1 MVTAHANLTL
11 QFTIYN
17 FILIFALVQVVSIS
31 VPIMGDAVYET
42 RSHSV
47 ALRLQGDREAITL
60 SQTRTSESTN

>member
-17 FILIFALVQVVSIS
+17 FILALVQVVSIS

-42 RSHSV
+42 QSHSV

-60 SQTRTSESTN
+60 SQTRTSESTD